1 MDTTPG
7 RHLPVETVMMTST
20 LCTCTWL
27 LLPCCVLITLSTGE
41 HDFYQDDI
49 PESSNIALKQF
60 LIKYLEEQKMH
71 YPSLFGSQPYKK
83 HHLDLYRQKKK
94 LLEAL
99 INKRNLAE
107 ILRKEKPKEWNYR
120 QIKYNEPINELVQER
135 EHYSPLYE
143 MLNPFQSSLK
153 YVNFKMPYFPHE
165 TNDDEDMNF
174 QDDNEDGYDQNFDR
188 GMKEE
193 PLFGLHGSYSG
204 SINENSKI
212 DIQKPQVTIPE
223 FTFKFE
229 DSILPETYPFAVKP
243 NDPRYYNNA
252 LFFVK

>member
-1 MDTTPG
+1 M
-7 RHLPVETVMMTST
+7 
-20 LCTCTWL
+20 
-27 LLPCCVLITLSTGE
+27 
-41 HDFYQDDI
+41 
-49 PESSNIALKQF
+49 
-60 LIKYLEEQKMH
+60 IKYLEGQRTH
-71 YPSLFGSQPYKK
+71 YPLFESQTYKK
-83 HHLDLYRQKKK
+83 HHLDLYRQKKE

-120 QIKYNEPINELVQER
+120 QIKYNEPINELAQER

-143 MLNPFQSSLK
+143 MLNPFQSSLE
-153 YVNFKMPYFPHE
+153 YMNFKMPYFPHE

-193 PLFGLHGSYSG
+193 PLFELHGSYSG
-204 SINENSKI
+204 SINEDGKT
-212 DIQKPQVTIPE
+212 DMQIQKPQATIPE

-229 DSILPETYPFAVKP
+229 DSILPERHPFAVKP
-243 NDPRYYNNA
+243 NDPRYYNDVPFSLGMSNFNIYFIYFIY
-252 LFFVK
+252 LIYFIYYKLHYISLCSF

>member
-1 MDTTPG
+1 
-7 RHLPVETVMMTST
+7 
-20 LCTCTWL
+20 
-27 LLPCCVLITLSTGE
+27 
-41 HDFYQDDI
+41 
-49 PESSNIALKQF
+49 
-60 LIKYLEEQKMH
+60 MH

-252 LFFVK
+252 LFSLSMSNFNIFHLLYSF